1 VSEEFRH
8 TIRVRYNECDP
19 QGHVFNANYLAYF
32 DLAMTELWRELG
44 GYTAMVDEGV
54 DMVVAEA
61 NIRYLASLGFD
72 DETDLVVRSVRLG
85 NTSMTSELVIERGGE
100 PVAEGTLRH
109 VFVNTAR
116 GETAPIPAAVRAG
129 LEPYSPS

>member
-8 TIRVRYNECDP
+8 RIRVRYNECDP

-32 DLAMTELWRELG
+32 DLAMTELWRDLG
-44 GYTAMVDEGV
+44 GYVAMTDDGV

-72 DETDLVVRSVRLG
+72 DEADLIVRSISLG
-85 NTSMTSELVIERGGE
+85 NTSMTSELAIERGGE

-109 VFVNTAR
+109 VFVDRNGGGTS
-116 GETAPIPAAVRAG
+116 PIPAPVRAG
-129 LEPYSPS
+129 LERYSTA